1 MLTCQECEKYLVA
14 FLDDALEVKEGL
26 DIEEHLRACPPC
38 RSQAETEQT
47 LCRFIRQQAT
57 LPPLPEELKRRI
69 IRQAMQP
76 QSTPSWRRRLGGA
89 VHLRDFA
96 IGVAAA
102 AAVLIVLFGPL
113 SFPPGGDDMMQ
124 KFVQEASMTYGTYTT
139 QRMPPEL
146 ASPDDKIVTQWLN
159 TRMGHRI
166 KVPCITDEATKL
178 LGGRLC
184 RLLDRKSA
192 ALIYQRNGVD
202 LLLFA
207 FQGGPLSLP
216 EKYKVQTKDHVFYVH
231 SVAGR
236 PVAMWQHGDTTYS
249 MVGDLP
255 PDDLLHVATTIN
267 YR

>member
-1 MLTCQECEKYLVA
+1 MLTCQECVKYLVA

-38 RSQAETEQT
+38 MSQAEAERT
-47 LCRFIRQQAT
+47 LRQFIRQQAT
-57 LPPLPEELKRRI
+57 TPPLPEELKRRI
-69 IRQAMQP
+69 VRQAMQP
-76 QSTPSWRRRLGGA
+76 QPTRSWWWRLRDA
-89 VHLRDFA
+89 VHLRDFT
-96 IGVAAA
+96 IGMAA
-102 AAVLIVLFGPL
+102 AAVVLLVLFGPL
-113 SFPPGGDDMMQ
+113 SSPSGREDMMQ

-139 QRMPPEL
+139 QRMPPEV

-159 TRMGHRI
+159 TRMGYHI

-216 EKYKVQTKDHVFYVH
+216 EKYKVRTKDHVFYIH

-255 PDDLLHVATTIN
+255 PADLLHVATTIS